1 MFNQDNPNEILTVE
15 QLCERL
21 SISQSTAYKLL
32 QSGQI
37 IGFRLGSWKVPLSS
51 VYEYVNKKCD
61 KK

>member
-1 MFNQDNPNEILTVE
+1 MFNQDNSNQILTVE
-15 QLCERL
+15 ELCERL

>member
-1 MFNQDNPNEILTVE
+1 MFNQDNPNQILTVE
-15 QLCERL
+15 ELCERL
-21 SISQSTAYKLL
+21 SISQSTANKLL